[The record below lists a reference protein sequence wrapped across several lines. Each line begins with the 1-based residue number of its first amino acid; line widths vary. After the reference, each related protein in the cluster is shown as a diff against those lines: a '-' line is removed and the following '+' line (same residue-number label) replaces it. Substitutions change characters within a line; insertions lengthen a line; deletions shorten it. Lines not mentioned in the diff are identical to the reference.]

1 MYTLFPPPYKLSKTD
16 IVLYVQ
22 CNVEALSCDLVFSGK
37 VIIIIYSYLMFAALG
52 IQNAMRVRLIV
63 ICCSKIFAHTVS
75 NKARI
80 SKNVY
85 EHTNNYQKT

>member
-1 MYTLFPPPYKLSKTD
+1 
-16 IVLYVQ
+16 
-22 CNVEALSCDLVFSGK
+22 
-37 VIIIIYSYLMFAALG
+37 MFAALG

-85 EHTNNYQKT
+85 EHTNNYQKTWVYGVA